1 MILDPAGLE
10 AAAKAR
16 YVAEGLPLW
25 PSWEESSQEVRDH
38 WLARAEIVV
47 RAYLAAVLPP
57 DEENRPDVAGIE
69 AAKQAVYESMPVVLK
84 DLVSRSEAEAAI
96 GVPHGAGVPD
106 HWIADVAVRAY
117 LAAITPDEENPI
129 PDWQFAAREEDRI
142 RGAQEEAHARGFA
155 AGRAAA
161 TPDPPDDLTRTW
173 TGTQLTPGHETR
185 TLTGNTPAAASPD
198 ERLREADGYE
208 QRIAALDDLVQ
219 RAWSLIA
226 AAMSGSPRQFS
237 DEWKDSAERWEV
249 DYCMGQGASGLRSR
263 SSVGGGG
270 VVSAVDADA
279 PHQREPG
286 EAPDT
291 PGTCRAPHCWIEYG
305 TPCANCPEEKR

>member
-1 MILDPAGLE
+1 MDFGSI
-10 AAAKAR
+10 AR
-16 YVAEGLPLW
+16 SALVSPDRPPFFTEQ
-25 PSWEESSQEVRDH
+25 QERA
-38 WLARAEIVV
+38 LARCEG
-47 RAYLAAVLPP
+47 Y
-57 DEENRPDVAGIE
+57 DE
-69 AAKQAVYESMPVVLK
+69 
-84 DLVSRSEAEAAI
+84 
-96 GVPHGAGVPD
+96 
-106 HWIADVAVRAY
+106 
-117 LAAITPDEENPI
+117 
-129 PDWQFAAREEDRI
+129 AR
-142 RGAQEEAHARGFA
+142 
-155 AGRAAA
+155 
-161 TPDPPDDLTRTW
+161 
-173 TGTQLTPGHETR
+173 
-185 TLTGNTPAAASPD
+185 AASPD
-198 ERLREADGYE
+198 ERLREANGYE

-291 PGTCRAPHCWIEYG
+291 PGTTAARIVEENPYRSYDQIAADTRTAEIVEMLRAEFQRFSEDSQATDYDLAMRDGWLYAARMIVSRFGGGES
-305 TPCANCPEEKR
+305 

>member
-1 MILDPAGLE
+1 MPESVSTVDAILDGLRDR
-10 AAAKAR
+10 ATGWSC
-16 YVAEGLPLW
+16 VPLA
-25 PSWEESSQEVRDH
+25 D
-38 WLARAEIVV
+38 
-47 RAYLAAVLPP
+47 
-57 DEENRPDVAGIE
+57 
-69 AAKQAVYESMPVVLK
+69 
-84 DLVSRSEAEAAI
+84 AEAA
-96 GVPHGAGVPD
+96 V
-106 HWIADVAVRAY
+106 
-117 LAAITPDEENPI
+117 
-129 PDWQFAAREEDRI
+129 
-142 RGAQEEAHARGFA
+142 HAA
-155 AGRAAA
+155 AG
-161 TPDPPDDLTRTW
+161 L
-173 TGTQLTPGHETR
+173 G
-185 TLTGNTPAAASPD
+185 SPD
-198 ERLREADGYE
+198 ERLREANGYE

-291 PGTCRAPHCWIEYG
+291 PGTTAARIVDAFLDVVAIGSKMPTEVFRQEAIARAARIIGGE
-305 TPCANCPEEKR
+305 A